1 MPIEYGSISTHMMLD
16 KLREG
21 AQGTVAKVILGLII
35 LSFALA
41 GVGSYL
47 NGPARSAPATV
58 NGIEISQQALENA
71 YRNERARMESQMGDA
86 FNQLAANPDYMKQF
100 RRTVLDRLIDQ
111 ALVDGK
117 ARDLGLR
124 VSDEQI
130 KQAII
135 AMPEFAENGQFNNDR
150 YLQLIRRANMTPE
163 MFRDS
168 LRQDMVRQQLVG
180 ALLGTEFALK
190 GEAEQLDKLYNQTRD
205 LRLVRLAA
213 DRYLGEVKVSD
224 EEVEQ
229 FYKSNAPRFMNDE
242 QVKVDYLLLDAATM
256 GKEIKV
262 TEQEARDYY
271 DQHQDLFQRA
281 ERRQVAHILIPF
293 DKDEKAAEQKAAS
306 LLTEL
311 KGGADFAALA
321 KANSSDTFSAKKG
334 GELDWFEKGV
344 MDPAFEQAAF
354 ALDQA
359 GDLSNLVK
367 SPFGFHIIKLIG
379 VEPAKTKPFSDVMSD
394 TIARLQADKAK
405 EQFFNLQQTM
415 ADTSFENPDSLDMTA
430 DALGLKVQS
439 VDYFSQGDAPAP
451 LNDGKVL
458 SAAFSEQLR
467 DENTNSDVIEL
478 GDGKALVL
486 HVTGYQPKAVKPLAE
501 VKDQVVAAITH
512 DKASEIAR
520 GKAQGL
526 LEQIKAG
533 DDIRAEL
540 AALGLEIE
548 THQGVARFAQDLDQS
563 LLADAFRLPHPV
575 DGKPSVDLV
584 TEANGDRVI
593 VALDKVNVPKDASQM
608 LTMLQGQLGQG
619 KAQASYQS
627 LVEALRKS
635 AKIEYFADAEAT
647 VE

>member
-1 MPIEYGSISTHMMLD
+1 MMLD

-47 NGPARSAPATV
+47 NGPARTAPATV
-58 NGIEISQQALENA
+58 NGTEISQQALENA
-71 YRNERARMESQMGDA
+71 YRNERARMESQMGEA
-86 FNQLAANPDYMKQF
+86 FSQLAANPDYMKQF
-100 RRTVLDRLIDQ
+100 RRSVLDRLIDQ
-111 ALVDGK
+111 ALVDSK
-117 ARDLGLR
+117 AHELGLR
-124 VSDEQI
+124 ISDEQI
-130 KQAII
+130 KQAIV
-135 AMPEFAENGQFNNDR
+135 AMPEFAKEGKFDNDL

-190 GEAEQLDKLYNQTRD
+190 SEAEQLDKLYNQTRD

-213 DRYLGEVKVSD
+213 DNYLGEVKVTD
-224 EEVEQ
+224 EEVAQ
-229 FYKSNAPRFMNDE
+229 FYKSNSNRFMSDE
-242 QVKVDYLLLDAATM
+242 KVKVDYLLLDAASLS
-256 GKEIKV
+256 KDIKV
-262 TEQEARDYY
+262 TEQEAKDYY

-281 ERRQVAHILIPF
+281 ERRRVAHILIPLG
-293 DKDEKAAEQKAAS
+293 KDEQAAEQKAAG

-321 KANSSDTFSAKKG
+321 KANSSDTFSAKQG

-354 ALDQA
+354 ALGKE
-359 GDLSNLVK
+359 GDLSAVVK
-367 SPFGFHIIKLIG
+367 SPFGFHIIKLLG
-379 VEPAKTKPFSDVMSD
+379 VQAAQTKPFDDVMSD
-394 TIARLQADKAK
+394 TITRLQADKAK
-405 EQFFNLQQTM
+405 EQFFNLQQKM

-439 VDYFSQGDAPAP
+439 VDYFTQADAPAP
-451 LNDGKVL
+451 LNDGKAL
-458 SAAFSEQLR
+458 NAAFSEQLR
-467 DENTNSDVIEL
+467 EENTNSDVIEL
-478 GDGKALVL
+478 ADGKALVL
-486 HVTGYQPKAVKPLAE
+486 HVTGHQPKAAKPLAE
-501 VKDQVVAAITH
+501 VKEQVVAAITH

-533 DDIRAEL
+533 EDISAQL
-540 AALGLEIE
+540 TALGLKSE
-548 THQGVARFAQDLDQS
+548 THKGVARFTQDLDQN
-563 LLADAFRLPHPV
+563 LLADAFRLPHPI

-593 VALDKVNVPKDASQM
+593 VALDRVNVPAEASQM

-619 KAQASYQS
+619 KAQASYKS
-627 LVEALRKS
+627 LVEGLRKS
-635 AKIEYFADAEAT
+635 AKIEYFTD
-647 VE
+647 VESAIE